1 MATNT
6 LNGLRIK
13 LKIDSFENW
22 TTHNPV
28 LLKGEVALVE
38 ITAANQGSQVVPTVL
53 MKVGDGTN
61 HFNDLHFISAN
72 AADVYSWAKQAQK
85 PTYAAS
91 EITGLSEFIGTAIK
105 DTDTQYQIVANG
117 TNGWKLQSKAKGS
130 EEWEDVVGSTIAVS
144 FDSIE
149 GSISSLTS
157 RVTAAEGTIAEHGTR
172 LDTAE
177 GTIAEQ
183 GTRLGTAETSITNVT
198 DKVTTL
204 VGDDSGKSVRTIA
217 GEVADAKDNAVKS
230 WVTETFEE
238 KVNGMSYK
246 GVAPDEAPADPVAGD
261 FYKVTKAVSYA
272 EGAKVGDAI
281 IYNGTGWDIL
291 PSGDEED
298 TWRAVSVNGTSIG
311 NKNLDLVAGSNI
323 SLVHD
328 GEGKVTF
335 NVTVPTV
342 NDNTITIKKDG
353 VVVDSFTLNQ
363 GTDKEINFT
372 DNDTKYTAGDGLELT
387 GTAFSVK
394 TGGSAS
400 GNSHPVTLD
409 EGGNLKVD
417 VELPTVNNG
426 ALQFGGITV
435 FTANQA
441 ETTNITTI
449 DCGDSNF

>member
-22 TTHNPV
+22 KTHNPV

-38 ITAANQGSQVVPTVL
+38 VSAANQGSQVVPTVL

-61 HFNDLHFISAN
+61 HFNDLHFVSAN
-72 AADVYSWAKQAQK
+72 AADVYSWAKAANK

-91 EITGLSEFIGTAIK
+91 EITGLTEFIGTAIK
-105 DTDTQYQIVANG
+105 DTDTQYQIVSNGANS
-117 TNGWKLQSKAKGS
+117 WKLQSKAKG
-130 EEWEDVVGSTIAVS
+130 EDTWKDVAGSTISVS

-149 GSISSLTS
+149 GEISSLTG

-177 GTIAEQ
+177 GTIASQ
-183 GTRLGTAETSITNVT
+183 GTRLEAAEG
-198 DKVTTL
+198 KVNTL
-204 VGDDSGKSVRTIA
+204 VGDDAGKSVRTIA
-217 GEVADAKDNAVKS
+217 GEVADAKDSAVKS

-246 GVAPDEAPADPVAGD
+246 GTAPDTAPADPVAGD
-261 FYKVTKAVSYA
+261 FYKVTKAISYA
-272 EGAKVGDAI
+272 ATAKVGDAI
-281 IYNGTGWDIL
+281 IYNGTGWDVL
-291 PSGDEED
+291 PSGDEKD

-311 NKNLDLVAGSNI
+311 EKNLNLVAGSNI
-323 SLVHD
+323 ELVHD

-353 VVVDSFTLNQ
+353 VAVGSFTLNQ

-372 DNDTKYTAGDGLELT
+372 DNDTKYTAGSGLALT
-387 GTAFSVK
+387 GTEFSVK
-394 TGGSAS
+394 TGGTAN

-426 ALQFGGITV
+426 ALQFGGVTV

-449 DCGDSNF
+449 DCGDSNFQ